1 MRIGLFP
8 SLLKEAAKEW
18 SEDKVSRHAAALS
31 YYTVFSLAPL
41 LLIAVAVAGLVF
53 GEAAARD
60 RIVGEIGALIG
71 TQGAEAIQGL
81 IASASE
87 PKEGVIATVVGV
99 AALLFG
105 ASGAFSQL
113 QDSLNAIWEVR
124 RKPRSGIVGAIGKR
138 FTSFS
143 MVLVIAFLL
152 LVSLVLSAA
161 LSALGAWAG
170 GFLPESPWILRAAHL
185 AVSLGAVTAL
195 FALIFKILPD
205 VSIRW
210 GDVWMGAFV
219 TALLFTAGRFL
230 IGLYLGRSAV
240 GSTFG
245 AAGSLV
251 IILLWVY
258 YSSLIL
264 FYGSE
269 FTQVYATRRGSR
281 AVPDEGAEAVT
292 KPLPIEGRP
301 SLTPT
306 AAKGAI
312 PEAGYRAPGAEVGI
326 ASFAEGGA
334 RERKGEGGG
343 REGGKRKGGTT
354 EAGKPAASRG
364 PSTGDGS
371 ARPAGRASG
380 FAPRAA
386 AAAGSLWKLGR
397 NRIGAAALALSLSL
411 ITAAGLLGRIAGLLR
426 RLRSA

>member
-1 MRIGLFP
+1 MRIGDFP
-8 SLLKEAAKEW
+8 SMLKEAAKEW

-41 LLIAVAVAGLVF
+41 LLIAIAVAGLIF

-60 RIVGEIGALIG
+60 RIVEEIGGLIG
-71 TQGAEAIQGL
+71 TQGAEAVQGM
-81 IASASE
+81 IARASE
-87 PKEGVIATVVGV
+87 PREGIIATVIGV
-99 AALLFG
+99 VVLLFG

-113 QDSLNAIWEVR
+113 QDSLNDIWEVR
-124 RKPRSGIVGAIGKR
+124 RKPESGFLGVIGKR
-138 FTSFS
+138 FASFG

-170 GFLPESPWILRAAHL
+170 GLLPDSPWLLRAGHL
-185 AVSLGAVTAL
+185 VITLGVVTAL

-205 VSIRW
+205 VRIRW

-219 TALLFTAGRFL
+219 TALLFTAGRYL

-264 FYGSE
+264 FFGSE

-281 AVPDEGAEAVT
+281 AVPDEDAEAVT

-312 PEAGYRAPGAEVGI
+312 PEGGFHAPGAPVGI
-326 ASFAEGGA
+326 ASFSESDS
-334 RERKGEGGG
+334 RKRDQGT
-343 REGGKRKGGTT
+343 RSVDKASRIPPLKAAKAAKGGKRSGRFW
-354 EAGKPAASRG
+354 KPGSRRFGAASLAM
-364 PSTGDGS
+364 SLALVT
-371 ARPAGRASG
+371 AIG
-380 FAPRAA
+380 F
-386 AAAGSLWKLGR
+386 LGR
-397 NRIGAAALALSLSL
+397 LIGF
-411 ITAAGLLGRIAGLLR
+411 LR
-426 RLRSA
+426 HPRTT